1 MSWKTAHILFKFP
14 ARERKDKMFEKLD
27 SYYEMMLDKENFSF
41 LVSIDEDDKILNTPE
56 VLSRLRDYKNLSAVV
71 GESKGKIFACNRDI
85 DQHDAPWEIVVL
97 VSDDMM
103 PKIKGYDMHI
113 RKGFK
118 KNFPDLD
125 GVLHFNDGHQGEK
138 LNTLCI
144 LGKKYYD
151 RFGYIYHPSY
161 VSLYCDN
168 EFMEVSR
175 MMGKVKYMPM
185 VIVEHQHWAWG
196 YGGMDTLYQKNE
208 GPIQTDMKNFH
219 KRQKIGFELEKAT
232 Q

>member
-1 MSWKTAHILFKFP
+1 MSWKTSHILFKFP
-14 ARERKDKMFEKLD
+14 ARERKDKLFEKLD
-27 SYYEMMLDKENFSF
+27 SYYEMMLDKTNFSF
-41 LVSIDEDDKILNTPE
+41 LITIDEDDAYLNTSE
-56 VLSRLRDYKNLSAVV
+56 VLSRLSKYDNLHAVV
-71 GESKGKIFACNRDI
+71 GESGGKIFACNRDI
-85 DQHDAPWEIVVL
+85 KEHENPWDIVVL

-103 PKIKGYDMHI
+103 PKVKGYDMHI

-118 KNFPDLD
+118 KNFPDFD

-144 LGKKYYD
+144 LGKKYYN

-161 VSLYCDN
+161 ISLYCDN

-175 MMGKVKYMPM
+175 AMEKVYYSPM
-185 VIVEHQHWAWG
+185 VIIEHQHWAWG
-196 YGGMDTLYQKNE
+196 FGNMDDVYKKNE
-208 GPIQTDMKNFH
+208 GPIHADMKNFH
-219 KRQKIGFELEKAT
+219 KREKVGFELEKAT